1 MNTHIRRAAA
11 AFTLAAL
18 SAIAAAQGSK
28 QELVNKVLQLQQPA
42 IDVMARAMVEQPA
55 GQILQ
60 QVANVV
66 RQRVPQDKRDELF
79 KEMQADVRK
88 FVDDTTPAVRQAA
101 QKLAPTTVGALLNE
115 KMSEDELRELIRIRK
130 VGSEESGLLTPNQA
144 YFLRENLKLRLFGA
158 RMALLARDEASYRE
172 DLKLARTWI
181 SKYFDAQAKPTVAA
195 QASLKSLQDSA
206 LNIALPDL
214 NQSVNAIRAARAA
227 REKGVAGGAR

>member
-1 MNTHIRRAAA
+1 MNTNIRRAAA
-11 AFTLAAL
+11 ALTLAAL

-115 KMSEDELRELIRIRK
+115 KMSEDELRELIRILESPVNRK
-130 VGSEESGLLTPNQA
+130 FQSLGGEMQRSLVEKVSAETRGGVQT
-144 YFLRENLKLRLFGA
+144 RL
-158 RMALLARDEASYRE
+158 
-172 DLKLARTWI
+172 
-181 SKYFDAQAKPTVAA
+181 Q
-195 QASLKSLQDSA
+195 A
-206 LNIALPDL
+206 LNESLTKRIAPY
-214 NQSVNAIRAARAA
+214 AGAASAPR
-227 REKGVAGGAR
+227 